1 MLNET
6 NLRQLIQEAVPTV
19 NAAAL
24 AADAKFEDAG
34 LDSLDYAAILLALQE
49 RHSLKIPDED
59 LEKTSSIADILA
71 YARARA

>member
-6 NLRQLIQEAVPTV
+6 NLRQLIQEAIPTV
-19 NAAAL
+19 DAAGM
-24 AADAKFEDAG
+24 AADARFEDVG
-34 LDSLDYAAILLALQE
+34 IDSLDHASLLLALQE
-49 RHSLKIPDED
+49 RYSLNIPDED